1 MGMVNIKGLDK
12 AEVLYA
18 LWRHSHA
25 QGLSFMGLSPEGFT
39 LQKACDLIKERQEK
53 NARLYFDYVEGHVI
67 KCDLSGDSFDEF
79 LYDRDCGPGAAE
91 EAIDELRVCTA
102 IKENVIKTANEIDFE
117 NKMQTAK
124 TASEIEF
131 ENTMNAHVKISF
143 DSYVNK
149 NMRALRDMLCTMAS
163 SAQSA
168 FESSKGIIIDPPYYM
183 AYEVGDKCYTILK
196 LDTFTQFTVKLPSI
210 PAERDS
216 DMFTISPNTFFP
228 TNVCVYM
235 REDDDVLNMPDMSHL
250 GTKHKND
257 INELLEYLKQK
268 VMNYNNTNPM
278 FNHTIYTHDEYV
290 CVNRDAMGII
300 KKDKQKPETASIEIC
315 SLEKNDIEGEKDN
328 EKE

>member
-18 LWRHSHA
+18 LWRHSHV

-39 LQKACDLIKERQEK
+39 LQKAHELIKERQEK

-67 KCDLSGDSFDEF
+67 KCDLSRDSFDEF
-79 LYDRDCGPGAAE
+79 LYDRDCGSGAAE
-91 EAIDELRVCTA
+91 NAINELRECIA

-124 TASEIEF
+124 TASEIEYG
-131 ENTMNAHVKISF
+131 NTMKARVKISF
-143 DSYVNK
+143 DAYTNK
-149 NMRALRDMLCTMAS
+149 NMRALRDVLGTMVS

-168 FESSKGIIIDPPYYM
+168 FTNDRGIIIDPPYYM
-183 AYEVGDKCYTILK
+183 AYETGDKCYTILK

-210 PAERDS
+210 PAERTS
-216 DMFTISPNTFFP
+216 DMFTISPDTFLP

-250 GTKHKND
+250 MLKHIND
-257 INELLEYLKQK
+257 ITELLMYLKQK
-268 VMNYNNTNPM
+268 VMNYN
-278 FNHTIYTHDEYV
+278 
-290 CVNRDAMGII
+290 
-300 KKDKQKPETASIEIC
+300 ASIEIC
-315 SLEKNDIEGEKDN
+315 
-328 EKE
+328 